1 MQSIK
6 KELSKEEIEN
16 LNRHYYQIA
25 KQEIFKGIELCRV
38 NAKSQFYAALKL
50 ETDNYGLANSLL
62 ILSAEECIK
71 CFVLLAVYVNVQ
83 VPFEITPIFSRHPA
97 KHVRGKELNGFVKT
111 LSLLLGSFASK
122 KGERIK
128 SILKIVFDMFGG
140 SEDIEW
146 WDNAN
151 SEKNKGLYVDF
162 RSEQFHSPLEFTGVT
177 YEASKEIVSRF
188 IRLADKTEL
197 LNAEDYKLLPNGL

>member
-1 MQSIK
+1 MTNNK
-6 KELSKEEIEN
+6 RELSKEEIEN

-25 KQEIFKGIELCRV
+25 KLEIFKGIELCRV
-38 NAKSQFYAALKL
+38 NAKSQFNSALKL
-50 ETDNYGLANSLL
+50 ETDNYGLANSLM

-71 CFVLLAVYVNVQ
+71 CFVLLGVYLNVQ
-83 VPFEITPIFSRHPA
+83 VPFEISPIFSRHPA

-128 SILKIVFDMFGG
+128 SILGLVFEMFGG
-140 SEDIEW
+140 SDEIEW

-151 SEKNKGLYVDF
+151 TEKNKGLYVDF
-162 RSEQFHSPLEFTGVT
+162 RNEQFHSPLEFTLTT
-177 YEASKEIVSRF
+177 YKTSKEIVSRF
-188 IRLADKTEL
+188 VRLTDKIES
-197 LNAEDYKLLPNGL
+197 LNPEDYKFLH